1 MLSKSDI
8 EIIGILR
15 ADGRTKIPQIAK
27 KMKIPLSTLYEKLN
41 NNKGIIKK
49 HTTLV
54 DFRKLGYFEKVFIVI
69 KVSNRDRLPFQL
81 YMMKNFN
88 MNSLYKINNGHD
100 FMIEAVFED
109 TREFEKFKEEIEAK
123 FGIKEIESYNVLD
136 DLCQESFL
144 TKAFCLTP
152 AHCSAKQAHEKKSD
166 FLQDV
171 RA

>member
-15 ADGRTKIPQIAK
+15 TDGRSKIPKIAK

-41 NNKGIIKK
+41 NNKGIITK

-69 KVSNRDRLPFQL
+69 KISNRDRLPFQL

-100 FMIEAVFED
+100 FIIEAVFED
-109 TREFEKFKEEIEAK
+109 TREFEKFREEIEAK
-123 FGIKEIESYNVLD
+123 FGIKEIKSYTVLD
-136 DLCQESFL
+136 DLCQEVFL
-144 TKAFCLTP
+144 TKAF
-152 AHCSAKQAHEKKSD
+152 S
-166 FLQDV
+166 
-171 RA
+171 